1 MLITN
6 VDQFRL
12 KAQRAALGMEVLGM
26 KSSGRSMYA
35 RIKSEYSLK
44 GSKQSV
50 FDQFNEYVN
59 KYMEV

>member
-26 KSSGRSMYA
+26 KSSSRSMYA
-35 RIKSEYSLK
+35 RIKSEYGLK